1 MVAKPNAVNP
11 RLFSREWRIAR
22 QHKFDFLIFFV
33 TGQCNAR
40 CHHCFYWNNLGADH
54 VGLSLEKIEK
64 TARSM
69 PPFRTLLLSG
79 GEPTLRKDL
88 PQLIDIFRR
97 HNGIETVDIPTNGLL
112 PDRIAGLAEE
122 VLANNPSLHQVS
134 FNLSIDGFAD
144 THDQIRGV
152 PGNFERSLATAS
164 QLRELKAEYPQLRVV
179 VNSVICADNYQ
190 EIAEFAQHI
199 HDQELFDNHFFEIIR
214 GSPPEERIRDVPPH
228 ALKVIYDRILPIQ
241 ESYLRRNKWAKYSFP
256 MTLWRQVADMGRL
269 IQQYRTQWQVHS
281 ADAKWSFPC
290 QAGEAIA
297 VIDYNGD
304 VRVCE
309 LRDAAVNLSQHDYD
323 FSRVLDTPIMLS
335 ERTAAKSHACDCTH
349 VCFLTTSYHQAL
361 SARLWSAPW
370 RYLRYRLSGKWD

>member
-122 VLANNPSLHQVS
+122 
-134 FNLSIDGFAD
+134 
-144 THDQIRGV
+144 
-152 PGNFERSLATAS
+152 
-164 QLRELKAEYPQLRVV
+164 
-179 VNSVICADNYQ
+179 
-190 EIAEFAQHI
+190 
-199 HDQELFDNHFFEIIR
+199 
-214 GSPPEERIRDVPPH
+214 
-228 ALKVIYDRILPIQ
+228 
-241 ESYLRRNKWAKYSFP
+241 
-256 MTLWRQVADMGRL
+256 
-269 IQQYRTQWQVHS
+269 
-281 ADAKWSFPC
+281 
-290 QAGEAIA
+290 
-297 VIDYNGD
+297 
-304 VRVCE
+304 
-309 LRDAAVNLSQHDYD
+309 AA
-323 FSRVLDTPIMLS
+323 
-335 ERTAAKSHACDCTH
+335 
-349 VCFLTTSYHQAL
+349 
-361 SARLWSAPW
+361 
-370 RYLRYRLSGKWD
+370 